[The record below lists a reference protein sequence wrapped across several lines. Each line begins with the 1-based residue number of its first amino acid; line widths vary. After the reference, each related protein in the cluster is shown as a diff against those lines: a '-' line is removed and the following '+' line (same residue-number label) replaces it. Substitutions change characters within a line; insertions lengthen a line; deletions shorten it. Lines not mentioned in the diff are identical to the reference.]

1 MFTLLYFSFTCLCV
15 YTETNIWLW
24 YVLCMH
30 MYFVELICYPSHH
43 RCNNPKNASQYWHDL
58 SQDLTPSHSKHTL
71 GEVRHHVVKSL
82 FFGRMVFLAKVE
94 STTVCT
100 WDSPGPGHKGF
111 PARWSI
117 GFAFVA
123 YPVVLWYA
131 HQEPNCRIQEQF
143 SSLRSWPWFLHKLF
157 LLAEKCSPKIR
168 PLFGFSRPSA
178 LMTPSSAQTINNL
191 NIYYGQ
197 IMFNLNIIWTF
208 VMFRWCSDWTLS
220 EHLLCSDNVQS
231 EHHLNM
237 CNVQMMCRLNIIW
250 PYGHTSVLHFNTPLI
265 HMQTDDHRQVVV
277 EMTRSYY
284 AQIEHY
290 LNLLYVPGPP

>member
-1 MFTLLYFSFTCLCV
+1 MFTLLYFTFIYFTL
-15 YTETNIWLW
+15 L
-24 YVLCMH
+24 
-30 MYFVELICYPSHH
+30 YFFCFAYKQAVCTQRQTYDCDMSYACTCTLLSWFATRHIIVATIQ
-43 RCNNPKNASQYWHDL
+43 NASQYWHDL
-58 SQDLTPSHSKHTL
+58 SQDLTPPQSKRSL

-117 GFAFVA
+117 NFAFVA

-143 SSLRSWPWFLHKLF
+143 SSLS
-157 LLAEKCSPKIR
+157 S
-168 PLFGFSRPSA
+168 FGFSRPSA

-197 IMFNLNIIWTF
+197 IMFNLNII
-208 VMFRWCSDWTLS
+208 
-220 EHLLCSDNVQS
+220 
-231 EHHLNM
+231 
-237 CNVQMMCRLNIIW
+237 
-250 PYGHTSVLHFNTPLI
+250 
-265 HMQTDDHRQVVV
+265 
-277 EMTRSYY
+277 
-284 AQIEHY
+284 
-290 LNLLYVPGPP
+290 

>member
-58 SQDLTPSHSKHTL
+58 SQDLTPPQSKHTL
-71 GEVRHHVVKSL
+71 GEVRHLVVKSL

-117 GFAFVA
+117 NFAFVA
-123 YPVVLWYA
+123 YPEVRGMLIRNQTV
-131 HQEPNCRIQEQF
+131 QF
-143 SSLRSWPWFLHKLF
+143 RN
-157 LLAEKCSPKIR
+157 
-168 PLFGFSRPSA
+168 
-178 LMTPSSAQTINNL
+178 SSASVWILQALGFNDSQLGANN
-191 NIYYGQ
+191 
-197 IMFNLNIIWTF
+197 
-208 VMFRWCSDWTLS
+208 
-220 EHLLCSDNVQS
+220 
-231 EHHLNM
+231 
-237 CNVQMMCRLNIIW
+237 
-250 PYGHTSVLHFNTPLI
+250 
-265 HMQTDDHRQVVV
+265 
-277 EMTRSYY
+277 
-284 AQIEHY
+284 
-290 LNLLYVPGPP
+290 